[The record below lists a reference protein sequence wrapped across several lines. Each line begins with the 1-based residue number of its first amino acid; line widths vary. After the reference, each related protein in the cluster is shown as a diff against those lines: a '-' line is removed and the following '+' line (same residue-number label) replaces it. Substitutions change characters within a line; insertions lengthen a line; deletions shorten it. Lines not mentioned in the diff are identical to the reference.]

1 MVEQPGSA
9 RVLEA
14 DMVLLAM
21 GFLGPEATL
30 AEGLQL
36 EQDARSNFKV
46 GWMSA
51 GSARWCMACVHLMRK
66 CGGACVCC
74 CQVGIEVDS

>member
-30 AEGLQL
+30 AESLQL

-46 GWMSA
+46 G
-51 GSARWCMACVHLMRK
+51 AC
-66 CGGACVCC
+66 AY
-74 CQVGIEVDS
+74 